1 MDKKTYSIKIDGIE
15 QNIKNTESLGSN
27 VAKTGNAWREAQ
39 KALKDVK
46 AEMVGLDKN
55 SKQWQDLAKVAGDY
69 KDRLDDIN
77 QAARRFASDTKGL
90 DDAINIGQSMT
101 SVFTLAQ
108 GAMSAFG
115 MSTDDVVKSIQ
126 KLQGAMAILQS
137 LQTLQNTLR
146 GSTATTD
153 LLTKSM
159 KLLGIGMEGASKGTK
174 ILRIGLASIGIG
186 LIIGLVATLIEH
198 WDSIKKAFKDTF
210 PILGELSKRFNG
222 FKGVIFGVGNA
233 IKTALMMPF
242 EKLGKAF
249 MKLIKGD
256 FSGAVK
262 ELTSGW
268 SDAWQKI
275 KDGFK
280 SGVEESRA
288 KVEDASRK
296 ASDSVIKNG
305 KKTAKATVDEA
316 KKGLVNYKTILNDLV
331 KAEKK
336 AQDDIQKYRD
346 QKRKENEKKQKENEK
361 KQQETDDALFN
372 LKEAEYQRDLAV
384 LKAMDKENEAL
395 ELTAQWNDYLIKHNA
410 AKELGV
416 SVEQLNELLNT
427 SNGLYKDLDEKSKAI
442 VDKTRVQL
450 ETNSINRNSSSSG
463 GKKEEKKKSALAEWF
478 ENEYTQEF
486 MALGEDTFNVMADSI
501 SMMMDWAI
509 TEAEEKLNEVTEL
522 HDKAVG
528 KVEESQTRIAELNDK
543 MKDASGSRLEAYK
556 QQIADEVLLQQQR
569 ETEEKRLAKDK
580 EKREQEL
587 RKRQKD
593 AAKAEVK
600 MQIAQAIINTGMA
613 VTKTFAQFGFPMG
626 PIFGAIISTLGTI
639 QVAMMAKQL
648 SKMASGG
655 VLGGREHKDGG
666 NPVPSM
672 GVEVE
677 KGEAVINKRSTAK
690 YLPLLDAINAEG
702 NGGKHT
708 LLQTRGNVIKR
719 YADGGVLNYQ
729 RIDDNFNRLSEAR
742 AIERAINSIDFHPV
756 VSVQEIS
763 RVQRNIVEVRE
774 LAGARD

>member
-115 MSTDDVVKSIQ
+115 LSTDGVVESIQ

-159 KLLGIGMEGASKGTK
+159 KLLGIGMEGTSKATK

-210 PILGELSKRFNG
+210 PILGELSKKFNG
-222 FKGVIFGVGNA
+222 LSGVIKGVGKA
-233 IKTALMMPF
+233 IMHWLTNPIVT
-242 EKLGKAF
+242 LGKVLKKVF
-249 MKLIKGD
+249 TGD
-256 FSGAVK
+256 FSGALEEAK
-262 ELTSGW
+262 KGFINQFSG
-268 SDAWQKI
+268 I
-275 KDGFK
+275 KDAFFK
-280 SGVEESRA
+280 GVEESRA
-288 KVEDASRK
+288 KVEDASGK
-296 ASDSVIKNG
+296 ASDTVIKNG
-305 KKTAKATVDEA
+305 KKAAKTTVDEA
-316 KKGLVNYKTILNDLV
+316 KKAAEQVKKILDDLV
-331 KAEKK
+331 KAERK
-336 AQDDIQKYRD
+336 AQDDIQKYR
-346 QKRKENEKKQKENEK
+346 QEKRKENEK

-372 LKEAEYQRDLAV
+372 LKEAEYKRDLAV
-384 LKAMDKENEAL
+384 LQAMDKENEAL

-442 VDKTRVQL
+442 VDKARVQL
-450 ETNSINRNSSSSG
+450 ETSSINRNSSSSSSSKSSSSD
-463 GKKEEKKKSALAEWF
+463 KKESNPLLEWF
-478 ENEYTQEF
+478 NDENTKEF

-556 QQIADEVLLQQQR
+556 QQLADEVLLQQQR
-569 ETEEKRLAKDK
+569 EAEEKRLAKDK

-587 RKRQKD
+587 RKREKD

-600 MQIAQAIINTGMA
+600 MQIAQAIVNTSMG
-613 VTKTFAQFGFPMG
+613 VTKAFAQFGFPMG
-626 PIFGAIISTLGTI
+626 PIFGAILSTLGTI

-774 LAGARD
+774 LSGARN